1 MIYYILF
8 KGDDNNLM
16 DDSQM
21 LGEESFG
28 KFWPGGGYDLLNK
41 IVNDLMIIKISG
53 VFNLGDINMSYFHL
67 AEDLIRKHGN
77 ENSKIIKVIE
87 GNKSQFILNTQ
98 KLNDLIELHKNDV

>member
-1 MIYYILF
+1 ME
-8 KGDDNNLM
+8 NLKNHNTITVFG
-16 DDSQM
+16 S
-21 LGEESFG
+21 GERKSNFIEINT
-28 KFWPGGGYDLLNK
+28 LNK

-77 ENSKIIKVIE
+77 ENSKIVKVIK

-98 KLNDLIELHKNDV
+98 KLDDLIEQHKNDV